1 VHDDKPVADSWD
13 IAVYLEEQ
21 FPNNPSLF
29 HGSPAVHKFF
39 LHYADRY
46 INSSVFRL
54 VLLDIHK
61 STGDEKLQDWFRKD
75 RESWMRGK
83 TLEQFAGNAQDNIA
97 KLKTGIALVSS
108 HLKEFLYVAGDQR
121 KVYRDIDRHFS

>member
-1 VHDDKPVADSWD
+1 MHDDKPVVDSWD

-29 HGSPAVHKFF
+29 HGNPAVHKFF
-39 LHYADRY
+39 LHYADHH
-46 INSSVFRL
+46 INNSVFRL

-61 STGDEKLQDWFRKD
+61 SVGDEKLQDWFRQD

-83 TLEQFAGNAQDNIA
+83 TLEQFAGDTKDNIA
-97 KLKTGIALVSS
+97 KFKKGIALVSS
-108 HLKEFLYVAGDQR
+108 QLEEFPYVTGDQR
-121 KVYRDIDRHFS
+121 KVYRDIDKHFS